1 MRDAHLAGGTRFES
15 RRSLVGEFRRPRPP
29 TPGKTRR
36 CGTDGRGA
44 ARAPAAPDTLRLGD
58 GVERTT
64 DTREGVGGPGEQAVL
79 LAAGLADLAVTTV
92 GAAFTSVRGLLR
104 RSDTAELAAG
114 AEQDLIARGRLALDR
129 YATAPPAHL
138 EVLARQVI
146 AQRDADRDG
155 GAGRDGDR
163 A

>member
-1 MRDAHLAGGTRFES
+1 M
-15 RRSLVGEFRRPRPP
+15 
-29 TPGKTRR
+29 
-36 CGTDGRGA
+36 
-44 ARAPAAPDTLRLGD
+44 
-58 GVERTT
+58 ERTT

-104 RSDTAELAAG
+104 RSDTADLAAG

-138 EVLARQVI
+138 EVLARHVI
-146 AQRDADRDG
+146 AQRDGDG
-155 GAGRDGDR
+155 GRDGDR
-163 A
+163 RRAGDGDRG